1 MTKKSQREQKKI
13 ILKKEVVF
21 PEILNENSQKISN
34 GHANKLSEK
43 SIIIKKKKKLNL
55 ICIFLR
61 FIYPS
66 KIQLFTCRKN
76 EVLRIWSH
84 LLKKSLAENFI
95 FCAVSDKRLKFL
107 KQFLPLKYHTIW
119 IIITLRS
126 FTKQREYGEIR
137 YLKLAVFY

>member
-13 ILKKEVVF
+13 ILKKEVF

-34 GHANKLSEK
+34 GHVNKLSEK
-43 SIIIKKKKKLNL
+43 SIIIKKKKKKLNL

-76 EVLRIWSH
+76 EVLRIWSL

-137 YLKLAVFY
+137 YLKLVVFY

>member
-13 ILKKEVVF
+13 ILKKEVF

-34 GHANKLSEK
+34 GHVNKLSEK
-43 SIIIKKKKKLNL
+43 SIIIKKKKKKLNL

-84 LLKKSLAENFI
+84 LLKKSLAENSI

-137 YLKLAVFY
+137 YLKLVVFY